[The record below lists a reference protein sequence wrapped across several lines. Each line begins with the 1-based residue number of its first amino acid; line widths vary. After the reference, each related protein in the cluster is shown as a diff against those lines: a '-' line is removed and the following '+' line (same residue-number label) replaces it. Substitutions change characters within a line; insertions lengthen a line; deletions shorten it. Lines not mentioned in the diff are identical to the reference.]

1 MINCSTLCW
10 NKYDW
15 GFKSFLYNS
24 YCLRNDKDNV
34 GFIQMYIFDSYALN
48 VVVALT
54 FICLGGNGLLD
65 PSCCNRSRSLA
76 ALQNRH

>member
-10 NKYDW
+10 NKYDYN
-15 GFKSFLYNS
+15 SCNS
-24 YCLRNDKDNV
+24 YCLRNDEDNL
-34 GFIQMYIFDSYALN
+34 GCIQMYIFFSYALN

-54 FICLGGNGLLD
+54 FICLGGNELLD

>member
-15 GFKSFLYNS
+15 GFKRFLYNS

-34 GFIQMYIFDSYALN
+34 GCIQMYIFDSYALN
-48 VVVALT
+48 VVVA
-54 FICLGGNGLLD
+54 
-65 PSCCNRSRSLA
+65 
-76 ALQNRH
+76 